1 MSRDELLQQLKA
13 NLERSM
19 NRMKQL
25 AYQKRKD
32 IAFSI
37 GNWVL
42 LKLHPYHQ
50 QKVFKLVHQKLTSR
64 FYGPYQIL
72 KKIELVAY
80 KL

>member
-1 MSRDELLQQLKA
+1 MTHFQELYRRLPPSILTYNVGLSPVHEVDQQLMSRDELLQQLKA

-37 GNWVL
+37 GN
-42 LKLHPYHQ
+42 
-50 QKVFKLVHQKLTSR
+50 
-64 FYGPYQIL
+64 
-72 KKIELVAY
+72 
-80 KL
+80 